1 MVDDLLS
8 QASTWTERF
17 KPKIFHQVNKPLVW
31 ASPYSTILSLTPK
44 EKELNLNAMITYKKP
59 STLQT
64 IRTNYKQISLNL
76 WGNIGQSGPCSKC
89 ALCGNFANH
98 KNMVVTTSSFSNK
111 AGRLFHLK
119 QRLDCTN
126 FGIYAARCR
135 ICAEFYVG
143 QTKSR
148 FSVRWSGHRTSWRSH
163 CLENQDKAAL
173 LIHFKSKHNNFIDFN
188 TKIYECY
195 EVIFLQEPPVDK
207 LDYFESIWVSNLNA
221 KINIAKT
228 SLPKIK

>member
-1 MVDDLLS
+1 
-8 QASTWTERF
+8 
-17 KPKIFHQVNKPLVW
+17 
-31 ASPYSTILSLTPK
+31 
-44 EKELNLNAMITYKKP
+44 MITYKKP

-64 IRTNYKQISLNL
+64 ILTNYEQISLNL
-76 WGNIGQSGPCSKC
+76 SGNIGLSGPCSKC

-98 KNMVVTTSSFSNK
+98 KNMVVTTSSLSNK

-143 QTKSR
+143 QTKNR

-163 CLENQDKAAL
+163 CLENRNKAAL
-173 LIHFKSKHNNFIDFN
+173 LIHFKSKHSNFIDFN

-207 LDYFESIWVSNLNA
+207 LDYFESIWISNLDA

-228 SLPKIK
+228 SLLKIK

>member
-1 MVDDLLS
+1 
-8 QASTWTERF
+8 
-17 KPKIFHQVNKPLVW
+17 
-31 ASPYSTILSLTPK
+31 
-44 EKELNLNAMITYKKP
+44 MITYKKP

-64 IRTNYKQISLNL
+64 ILTNYKQISLNL
-76 WGNIGQSGPCSKC
+76 SGNIGQSGPCSKC

-143 QTKSR
+143 QTNMELAEWLVHWAPKLASR
-148 FSVRWSGHRTSWRSH
+148 VRCLTRS
-163 CLENQDKAAL
+163 
-173 LIHFKSKHNNFIDFN
+173 S
-188 TKIYECY
+188 
-195 EVIFLQEPPVDK
+195 P
-207 LDYFESIWVSNLNA
+207 
-221 KINIAKT
+221 
-228 SLPKIK
+228 

>member
-17 KPKIFHQVNKPLVW
+17 KPKNFHKVNKPLVW

-44 EKELNLNAMITYKKP
+44 EKELNPNAMITYKKP

-64 IRTNYKQISLNL
+64 ILTNYKQISLNL
-76 WGNIGQSGPCSKC
+76 SSNIGQSGPCSKC

-126 FGIYAARCR
+126 FGIYVARCR

-143 QTKSR
+143 QTKNR
-148 FSVRWSGHRTSWRSH
+148 FSVRWPGHRTSWRSH
-163 CLENQDKAAL
+163 YLENRDKAVL
-173 LIHFKSKHNNFIDFN
+173 LIHFKSK
-188 TKIYECY
+188 
-195 EVIFLQEPPVDK
+195 Q
-207 LDYFESIWVSNLNA
+207 
-221 KINIAKT
+221 
-228 SLPKIK
+228 